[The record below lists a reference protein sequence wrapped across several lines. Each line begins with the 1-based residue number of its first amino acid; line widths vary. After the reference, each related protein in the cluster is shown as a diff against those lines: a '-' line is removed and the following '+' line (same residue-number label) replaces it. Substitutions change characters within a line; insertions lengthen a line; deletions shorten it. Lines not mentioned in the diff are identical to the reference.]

1 MIQEGKIR
9 RVYLNVPHSRNPT
22 PSGWGESV
30 GHYEGGDTHTNQLHV
45 IERFKITDGGK
56 RLDVSMTMDDPG
68 TFYKPFSARRSRYR
82 VQGEEMVE
90 DSCAA
95 NNDDILHQGLEPA
108 PTADKPDSGSS
119 RGREFMHDFRNF
131 AAGAGVAVLASVLAA
146 PAVFAAG
153 AEPDISGIWW
163 ATTYSPRIQVLGG
176 GDPPLNA
183 AGKAQYAQNEGGL
196 RNGSLVD
203 KARKVCIPDGVPRV
217 LETPY
222 PFEIYQVP
230 RGQITMI
237 HELNHQ
243 LRVIPLDKPL
253 PKYEDV
259 SSFENYNGH
268 TVAHWEGDTLVIQG
282 IGYNDDTFLDS
293 TGLPH
298 SDQMVTTERVRKAG
312 NNQLEDVVTIHDPN
326 MYTRDWQARFVYTQ
340 RNDIRMEDYSCNDAA
355 HRDLSQVRG
364 VAEARALRAQGRF
377 P

>member
-1 MIQEGKIR
+1 M
-9 RVYLNVPHSRNPT
+9 H
-22 PSGWGESV
+22 
-30 GHYEGGDTHTNQLHV
+30 
-45 IERFKITDGGK
+45 
-56 RLDVSMTMDDPG
+56 RLDS
-68 TFYKPFSARRSRYR
+68 F
-82 VQGEEMVE
+82 
-90 DSCAA
+90 
-95 NNDDILHQGLEPA
+95 
-108 PTADKPDSGSS
+108 
-119 RGREFMHDFRNF
+119 
-131 AAGAGVAVLASVLAA
+131 AGAAVAALMFASAA
-146 PAVFAAG
+146 FAAG

-163 ATTYSPRIQVLGG
+163 ATNYSPKIQVMGG

-183 AGKAQYAQNEGGL
+183 AGKAEYAKNQAGL

-203 KARKVCIPDGVPRV
+203 KARKVCIPDGIPRV

-243 LRVIPLDKPL
+243 LRVIALDKPL

-268 TVAHWEGDTLVIQG
+268 TVGHWEGDTLVIQG
-282 IGYNDDTFLDS
+282 IGYNEDTFLDS
-293 TGLPH
+293 SGLPH
-298 SDQMVTTERVRKAG
+298 SDQMVTTERIRKAG

-326 MYTRDWQARFVYTQ
+326 MYTRDWQARFVYNQ
-340 RNDIRMEDYSCNDAA
+340 RNDIRMEDYSCNDAT
-355 HRDLSQVRG
+355 HRDLSQVKG